1 MLCSDLTVV
10 SGVLAVN
17 PCPVSRSWNILIIS
31 YLVSQIIWLSSSLDW
46 YLNFDHVWF
55 TIIGAGLDQRI
66 GVTVIAATNRPD
78 KIDHALLR
86 PGYLSN
92 VHLCIYI

>member
-1 MLCSDLTVV
+1 
-10 SGVLAVN
+10 
-17 PCPVSRSWNILIIS
+17 
-31 YLVSQIIWLSSSLDW
+31 
-46 YLNFDHVWF
+46 
-55 TIIGAGLDQRI
+55 LDQRI

-92 VHLCIYI
+92 VHLCIYILLLMCSSGYTFDAS